1 MKKILK
7 STFILFVGTLIV
19 KSIGMYFRSVLSV
32 SLGSEGMG
40 IYEMIFS
47 VYLLIVTLAYSGV
60 NMAVVRLSGEGKIYG
75 RSLVFTAQKLIV
87 PLSVA
92 VGALLF
98 VFAPSIADTLLGTHS
113 AASPLRILSF
123 SVPFMSLSI
132 CFSSWY
138 IGQGNTLIPVLCQI
152 AEQSLRIVVLKTM
165 LGMGTSPLV
174 ACAWAMSFGEV
185 LSCIFIGA
193 VFLKSGG
200 RRGRIKR
207 GIIPK
212 ILDICVPV
220 GLGNYLSSGIG
231 TAENILFP
239 RMLARH
245 SDNALSQYG
254 MLSGMVMPMIT
265 FPSALLTSL
274 STVLMPS
281 VAKSGDGREVKPYLD
296 FTLKAS
302 VLIASVFLFF
312 PYRLGWTVYSSAKIG
327 TYVMRLSFIVP
338 LMYTESIISSAL
350 NGLGRQR
357 FLVIINSSEQVAM
370 LFVILFLV
378 PKWGLAAYIGAMF
391 AGAAITCFIKL
402 CVMLKI
408 SDFDFDIAGMLV
420 IPVLCAA
427 FSGIVSKAV
436 CANLLWGRVS
446 LGTDLVIGITL
457 HAGIYFILMKI
468 FNKKGTL

>member
-7 STFILFVGTLIV
+7 STFILFIGTLVV
-19 KSIGMYFRSVLSV
+19 KSIGMYFRSVLSL

-47 VYLLIVTLAYSGV
+47 VYLLIVTFAYSGV
-60 NMAVVRLSGEGKIYG
+60 NIAVVRLSGEGKIYG

-87 PLSVA
+87 PLAAA
-92 VGALLF
+92 VGAILF
-98 VFAPSIADTLLGTHS
+98 LFAPFIADNLLKAEL
-113 AASPLRILSF
+113 AAQPLKILSF

-152 AEQSLRIVVLKTM
+152 AEQTLRIVVLKTM
-165 LGMGTSPLV
+165 LSLGVSPLV
-174 ACAWAMSFGEV
+174 SCAWAMSLGEV

-193 VFLKSGG
+193 VFLMLGG
-200 RRGRIKR
+200 RKGRVKR

-212 ILDICVPV
+212 ILEICVPV

-239 RMLARH
+239 RMLSLY

-281 VAKSGDGREVKPYLD
+281 VAKSGNGRQVKPYLD
-296 FTLKAS
+296 FTLKSS
-302 VLIASVFLFF
+302 VLIASIFLFF
-312 PYRLGWTVYSSAKIG
+312 PYRLGMALYSSSQVG

-350 NGLGRQR
+350 NGLGKQR
-357 FLVIINSSEQVAM
+357 FLVIINSAEQVAM
-370 LFVILFLV
+370 LFVILFFV
-378 PKWGLAAYIGAMF
+378 PEWGLAAYIAAMF

-408 SDFDFDIAGMLV
+408 SDFEFDIAGMLV
-420 IPVLCAA
+420 VPVLCAA
-427 FSGIVSKAV
+427 FSGITAKTL
-436 CANLLWGRVS
+436 CARLLWGRVS
-446 LGTDLVIGITL
+446 LLTDLVIGIIL
-457 HAGIYFILMKI
+457 HAAVYFILMKL
-468 FNKKGTL
+468 FNKKRE

>member
-1 MKKILK
+1 MNKILK
-7 STFILFVGTLIV
+7 STFILFIGTLVV
-19 KSIGMYFRSVLSV
+19 KSIGMYFRSTLSV

-60 NMAVVRLSGEGKIYG
+60 NIAVVRLSGEGKIYG
-75 RSLVFTAQKLIV
+75 RSLVFTAQRLIV

-92 VGALLF
+92 VGGVLF
-98 VFAPSIADTLLGTHS
+98 AVAPFVAETLLKAQ
-113 AASPLRILSF
+113 AATAPLRILSF

-138 IGQGNTLIPVLCQI
+138 IGQGNTAVPVLCQI
-152 AEQSLRIVVLKTM
+152 AEQTLRIIILKTM
-165 LGMGTSPLV
+165 LKMGALPLV
-174 ACAWAMSFGEV
+174 ACAWAMSMGEV

-200 RRGRIKR
+200 RRGRVKR
-207 GIIPK
+207 GIVPK
-212 ILDICVPV
+212 ILEICVPV

-239 RMLARH
+239 RMLSRH

-302 VLIASVFLFF
+302 VLIASIFLFF
-312 PYRLGWTVYSSAKIG
+312 PYRLGSAIYSSVRVG
-327 TYVMRLSFIVP
+327 QYVGKLSFIVP

-350 NGLGRQR
+350 NGLGKQR
-357 FLVIINSSEQVAM
+357 FLVIINSAEQVAM

-378 PKWGLAAYIGAMF
+378 PKWGLTAYIGAMF
-391 AGAAITCFIKL
+391 AGAGITCFIKL

-408 SDFDFDIAGMLV
+408 SDFSFDIAGMLV

-427 FSGIVSKAV
+427 FSGITAKAV
-436 CANLLWGRVS
+436 CAHFLWGRVS
-446 LGTDLVIGITL
+446 LVLDLVIGIII
-457 HAGIYFILMKI
+457 HATVYLVLMKL
-468 FNKKGTL
+468 FNKKRTS